1 LCNYIIWSAAKQ
13 TAPAQ
18 GLDFFLVDCL
28 RTAGPKELNKE
39 LIVIR
44 INEWSCH
51 RNPIKGMFGNVAA
64 AVFLKSLIF
73 LIKI

>member
-1 LCNYIIWSAAKQ
+1 
-13 TAPAQ
+13 
-18 GLDFFLVDCL
+18 VDCL

-51 RNPIKGMFGNVAA
+51 CNSMKGMFGNA
-64 AVFLKSLIF
+64 AVAMFLKVLIF
-73 LIKI
+73 FY